1 MPVNDPGPF
10 TTTISFTS
18 FGSKLFS
25 FKISSINF
33 VVYIECSLG
42 LVFLI
47 LDKSFPSFTK
57 AIDTSDNDVSM
68 NKLIIL

>member
-1 MPVNDPGPF
+1 M
-10 TTTISFTS
+10 
-18 FGSKLFS
+18 
-25 FKISSINF
+25 NF

-57 AIDTSDNDVSM
+57 AIDTSDSDVSM
-68 NKLIIL
+68 NKLIILWPHKY

>member
-1 MPVNDPGPF
+1 M
-10 TTTISFTS
+10 
-18 FGSKLFS
+18 
-25 FKISSINF
+25 NF